1 MSIKNKTESDERK
14 ETGKR
19 FQELVRDAILYRF
32 KSTFSWLSH
41 DDITSCKMCGHG
53 EDIKL
58 KERFRAMIPVCIEC
72 RYREKGAGMQ
82 TIYSWFE
89 EARQHK
95 AKLGFIHD
103 IIPILAIQKDIDI
116 PLWIMSQDDA
126 ISLFHKIAKLE
137 SDLNEL
143 QQETDVNQKE
153 VQYETV

>member
-89 EARQHK
+89 KGSSTQSKARFYTRHHTYLSNTK
-95 AKLGFIHD
+95 GHRHSSLDNVPRRCHISV
-103 IIPILAIQKDIDI
+103 
-116 PLWIMSQDDA
+116 SQNCKVGVRPKRTSA
-126 ISLFHKIAKLE
+126 R
-137 SDLNEL
+137 NRC
-143 QQETDVNQKE
+143 
-153 VQYETV
+153 